1 MSIEEIFEFIQFSIG
16 ENAGKAPNEM
26 LLSTGLI
33 VKKMD
38 VVKEFAALK
47 LVKIDGY
54 RDCKRWWT
62 EFLKKAQY
70 YLKIEIDKNQTAGI
84 VHESVIV
91 NIESISSESIENLE
105 NQRNASISEGT
116 NDTVSTGSDNNE
128 VKKENNRKLKKDIQ
142 D

>member
-1 MSIEEIFEFIQFSIG
+1 MTKEEIFEFVQFSIG
-16 ENAGKAPNEM
+16 ENKGVAPNEM

-33 VKKMD
+33 VKKFD

-54 RDCKRWWT
+54 RDCVRWWT

-70 YLKIEIDKNQTAGI
+70 YLKIEIEKTI
-84 VHESVIV
+84 
-91 NIESISSESIENLE
+91 LE
-105 NQRNASISEGT
+105 ENASISEGE
-116 NDTVSTGSDNNE
+116 NDSISVGSDNNE
-128 VKKENNRKLKKDIQ
+128 IEKKNSRKSKDKLQ